1 MPKPSLAAIFTG
13 TDKPLEMQSFPVP
26 NLKPEELLV
35 RVTCCTIC
43 GSDLH
48 TYEGRR
54 ATPLPT
60 ILGHEILGEIVAL
73 PKVSPCDVSGNMLSI
88 GDRVTW
94 SIAASCNQCFY
105 CTHGLPAK
113 CEQLFK
119 YGHEAVCD
127 EHPLS
132 GGLAEYCHLAAG
144 TAVVRIPAS
153 LPDAVACP
161 ANCATATVVAA
172 LRVGEGCENET
183 VLIQGAGMLGLSAT
197 ALMAIRGAKN
207 IIVSDVNPKRLE
219 QAALFG
225 ATHTV
230 LVATSDEDLI
240 ALVKQTTDGRG
251 VDLAIELSG
260 AASSIQSGLRS
271 LRIGGRYV
279 LVGSVFP
286 APDVPVSAEWIVR
299 RWLTIRGVH
308 NYAPQDLSDAVNF
321 LEEAHTH
328 YPLETLVTKTFNLS
342 EAEHAVQYAIRERPH
357 RVAVLPTPAKG
368 N

>member
-1 MPKPSLAAIFTG
+1 MPKPSLAALFTG
-13 TDKPLEMQSFPVP
+13 SDKPLEMRSYPLP
-26 NLKPEELLV
+26 ELKPGEVLI
-35 RVTCCTIC
+35 RITYCTIC

-54 ATPLPT
+54 STPLPT
-60 ILGHEILGEIVAL
+60 ILGHEILGEVVGFAST
-73 PKVSPCDVSGNMLSI
+73 PPRDVTGDNLAI

-113 CEQLFK
+113 CEELFK
-119 YGHEAVCD
+119 YGHEAINE

-144 TAVVRIPAS
+144 TAIVRIPES

-172 LRVGEGCENET
+172 LRVGGGCKDET

-197 ALMAIRGAKN
+197 ALMALRGAKN
-207 IIVSDVNPKRLE
+207 IIVSDINPQRLE
-219 QAALFG
+219 QATLFG

-230 LVATSDEDLI
+230 SVATGDEE
-240 ALVKQTTDGRG
+240 LVEVIHQTTDGRG

-260 AASSIQSGLRS
+260 AASSIQAGLRA

-286 APDVPVSAEWIVR
+286 APDVPVSAESIVR

-308 NYAPQDLSDAVNF
+308 NYAPVDLSEAVQF
-321 LEEAHTH
+321 LEEAHTR
-328 YPLETLVTKTFNLS
+328 YPLETLVSRNFTLS
-342 EAEHAVQYAIRERPH
+342 EAEQAVQHAIRERPH
-357 RVAVLPTPAKG
+357 RVAVLPTPTKG

>member
-1 MPKPSLAAIFTG
+1 MPESSLAAIFTG
-13 TDKPLEMQSFPVP
+13 TDKPLETRSYPLP
-26 NLKPEELLV
+26 ELKSEEVLI
-35 RVTCCTIC
+35 RITCCTIC

-54 ATPLPT
+54 STPLPT
-60 ILGHEILGEIVAL
+60 ILGHEILGEVAAL
-73 PKVSPCDVSGNMLSI
+73 PEVAPCDVAGHTLSI

-113 CEQLFK
+113 CDQLFK
-119 YGHEAVCD
+119 YGHEAINT

-132 GGLAEYCHLAAG
+132 GGLAEYCHLAPG
-144 TAVVRIPAS
+144 TAIVRIPES

-172 LRVGEGCENET
+172 LRIGGGCQDET

-197 ALMAIRGAKN
+197 ALMALRGAKH
-207 IIVSDVNPKRLE
+207 IIVSDINPQRLE
-219 QAALFG
+219 QATRFG

-230 LVATSDEDLI
+230 SVAEGDADLAEVIDRTTS
-240 ALVKQTTDGRG
+240 GRG

-260 AASSIQSGLRS
+260 AANSIQAGLRS

-286 APDVPVSAEWIVR
+286 APDVPISAEWIVR

-308 NYAPQDLSDAVNF
+308 NYAPEDLREAVAF
-321 LEEAHTH
+321 LEKAHAR
-328 YPLETLVTKTFNLS
+328 YPLDTLVSKKFLLS
-342 EAEHAVQYAIRERPH
+342 QAEQAVQYAIRERPH
-357 RVAVLPTPAKG
+357 RVAVLPAEG
-368 N
+368 H